1 MGRPINYKPEI
12 FDKICARVSEG
23 ESLNKICKS
32 NGFPTKTT
40 FYKWLRE
47 HKTLNDQYARAKEDR
62 ADTYSDELID
72 IADELAGR
80 GLLSSEKIQAA
91 RVRID
96 TRKWIASKLHPRNYG
111 DRTALEHSGA
121 NGAPS
126 IFFNLNK
133 KED

>member
-1 MGRPINYKPEI
+1 MGRPVKYKPEI

-32 NGFPTKTT
+32 KDFPTKIT
-40 FYKWLRE
+40 FYRWLRE
-47 HKTLNDQYARAKEDR
+47 NEDLCNQYAIAKQDR
-62 ADTYSDELID
+62 ADTYSDELVD
-72 IADELAGR
+72 IADELAEK
-80 GLLSSEKIQAA
+80 GLLSSETINAA
-91 RVRID
+91 KVRID
-96 TRKWIASKLHPRNYG
+96 ARKWIASKLHPRNYG

-133 KED
+133 KEE